1 MKTTIE
7 LPDDLF
13 RQAKAKAAMEGVR
26 LRDLVERGIRLALAE
41 QAAEA
46 AGHRTEF
53 PLIRSQGTTPLEAST
68 VAVALAEMDD
78 AEMLHVASSVR
89 R

>member
-41 QAAEA
+41 PAAESS
-46 AGHRTEF
+46 GHRTEF
-53 PLIRSQGTTPLEAST
+53 PLIRSQETTPLEAST
-68 VAVALAEMDD
+68 VAAVLAEMDD